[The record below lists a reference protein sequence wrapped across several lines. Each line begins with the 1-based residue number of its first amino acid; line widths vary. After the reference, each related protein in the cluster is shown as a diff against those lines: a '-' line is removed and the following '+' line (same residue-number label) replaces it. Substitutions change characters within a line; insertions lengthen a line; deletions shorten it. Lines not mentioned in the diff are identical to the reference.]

1 MECSKSGVLKEWN
14 SKVSGKIVEGKIVD
28 TKIEELISQFWIDI
42 QERNHDSEIITLSHA
57 QDGVEALMD
66 RSLKLVTTLAAYQTI
81 NFQDEELTITI
92 ERKRGNSAPTYHVS
106 SSAAE
111 LTPSSIRA
119 APSVEHAPTGA
130 MTESQDEGPLDM
142 PLSFAHSVSKL
153 LSEFRSSSN

>member
-1 MECSKSGVLKEWN
+1 MLKEWN

-28 TKIEELISQFWIDI
+28 TKIEEIISQFWIDI
-42 QERNHDSEIITLSHA
+42 QERNHDSETLSHA

-142 PLSFAHSVSKL
+142 PLNFAHSVSKL
-153 LSEFRSSSN
+153 LSDFRSSSN